1 MDLTF
6 LDKFEHKDRKILI
19 GITLV
24 LFGVLFL
31 LKELNVISSNNIL
44 LDFKMFPI
52 YLAAIFLYGKETKIA
67 SIFGIIALILW
78 IPELAGFIGDF
89 AHLLWPLLLIGL
101 GVLLIVSVKKK
112 KEAELEE
119 KKETIATS
127 NSSSI
132 TDNATIVDVEEIDDI
147 KDDEKA

>member
-6 LDKFEHKDRKILI
+6 LDKFEHKDRKILF

-31 LKELNVISSNNIL
+31 LKELNVISSDNIL

-52 YLAAIFLYGKETKIA
+52 YLTVIFLYGKDTKVA

-78 IPELAGFIGDF
+78 IPELAEFIGDF

-112 KEAELEE
+112 KEAETEE
-119 KKETIATS
+119 KETTS
-127 NSSSI
+127 VSKSSSI

-147 KDDEKA
+147 KE

>member
-6 LDKFEHKDRKILI
+6 LDKFEHKDRKMLF

-24 LFGVLFL
+24 LIGVLFL
-31 LKELNVISSNNIL
+31 LKELNIISSNNIL

-52 YLAAIFLYGKETKIA
+52 YLAAIFLYGKDTKVA

-78 IPELAGFIGDF
+78 IPELAEFIGDF

-112 KEAELEE
+112 KEAELKE
-119 KKETIATS
+119 KGTNAVSKTP
-127 NSSSI
+127 SI
-132 TDNATIVDVEEIDDI
+132 TDNAKIVDVEEIDDI

>member
-52 YLAAIFLYGKETKIA
+52 YLAAIFLYGKETRMY
-67 SIFGIIALILW
+67 SQ
-78 IPELAGFIGDF
+78 
-89 AHLLWPLLLIGL
+89 
-101 GVLLIVSVKKK
+101 
-112 KEAELEE
+112 
-119 KKETIATS
+119 
-127 NSSSI
+127 
-132 TDNATIVDVEEIDDI
+132 
-147 KDDEKA
+147 

>member
-112 KEAELEE
+112 KEAESEE
-119 KKETIATS
+119 KRTNAAS
-127 NSSSI
+127 NPSSI

>member
-6 LDKFEHKDRKILI
+6 LDKFEHKDRKILF

-24 LFGVLFL
+24 LIGVLFL
-31 LKELNVISSNNIL
+31 LKELNIISSNNIL

-52 YLAAIFLYGKETKIA
+52 YLAAIFLYGKDTKVA

-78 IPELAGFIGDF
+78 IPELAEFIGDF

-112 KEAELEE
+112 KEAELKE
-119 KKETIATS
+119 KGTNEVSKAP
-127 NSSSI
+127 SI
-132 TDNATIVDVEEIDDI
+132 TDNAKIVDVEEIDDI